1 MFNVIGF
8 IRNYSHV
15 IIIGLICICLW
26 GLNARNSQLT
36 ATNERLEQL
45 ANSKDS
51 QINDL
56 RSKNDDLAA
65 SVNDLVK
72 AVNKQNAVMSQ
83 VAEQRAVTAQ
93 QNRKLRNEIKRY
105 LEADKSAAAPV
116 DSRAVERLRDAAK
129 SASGVPG
136 NQQAAVKPASGTDKT
151 VTGSG
156 SR

>member
-65 SVNDLVK
+65 SVYDLVK

-93 QNRKLRNEIKRY
+93 QNRKLQNEIKRY
-105 LEADKSAAAPV
+105 LEADKCAAASV

-129 SASGVPG
+129 SAIGVQDDKATP
-136 NQQAAVKPASGTDKT
+136 VKSASGTDQPDKG
-151 VTGSG
+151 TGT
-156 SR
+156 R